1 MSVPVKVRVLF
12 TVNVFPSA
20 IVNVADVVGAVIAN
34 LLILVAVATPKT
46 GVIKVGLLANTRDPD
61 PVSSDIIEA
70 SSELLVVAN
79 TFSLSAL

>member
-12 TVNVFPSA
+12 TVNVFPLA
-20 IVNVADVVGAVIAN
+20 TLRIPVDALIVKPFRV
-34 LLILVAVATPKT
+34 VAVAAPST